1 MATDGRGC
9 WGPRERER
17 QICTKECT
25 CVDCG
30 FFSFASLDCS
40 GALDVKEN
48 EALTAEIWLFV
59 VPRLVMEE
67 GVAVGLI

>member
-1 MATDGRGC
+1 MEGDAGAQEKGGGRSVPKNALVWTVGSC
-9 WGPRERER
+9 N
-17 QICTKECT
+17 
-25 CVDCG
+25 
-30 FFSFASLDCS
+30 FASLDCR

-59 VPRLVMEE
+59 VPRLVTEE